1 MIYELRRQAS
11 RSWTA
16 KTCACGARTPD
27 LSTPGGD
34 KNYPF
39 DGESPVPFVDTY
51 YTSGYTSRFLTIGV
65 RAVRPRGRSSVGR
78 ALEWHSRGQGFDS
91 PRLHQRPPVRSMTAG
106 PSETAKGGSEFAGIA
121 QLVEHNLAKVGVA
134 GSSPVSR
141 SLVSAPCYKPSGSPR
156 GSPRAVRAVSSVG

>member
-16 KTCACGARTPD
+16 KTCACGARTRD
-27 LSTPGGD
+27 RSIPGGD

-65 RAVRPRGRSSVGR
+65 RAICPRGRSSVGR

-91 PRLHQRPPVRSMTAG
+91 PRLHRRPKRLARAG
-106 PSETAKGGSEFAGIA
+106 PGETLEGGSEFAGIA

-141 SLVSAPCYKPSGSPR
+141 SLVTAPCYKPSRSPR
-156 GSPRAVRAVSSVG
+156 GSPRAIRAVSSVG